1 MNGYVLFCLLICL
14 RKLMN
19 FDACQLN
26 RNKIRV
32 FIIII
37 IITWLPQFQF
47 HTKRFMDIG
56 HFCQFG
62 YLGVLLHLSLVTLE

>member
-1 MNGYVLFCLLICL
+1 
-14 RKLMN
+14 MN

-37 IITWLPQFQF
+37 IIIT
-47 HTKRFMDIG
+47 DI
-56 HFCQFG
+56 
-62 YLGVLLHLSLVTLE
+62 YTLYAWFIDKIFIRLDLFVGI